1 MRARTRNF
9 QRLVSLLSPRGRALL
24 PRAVSHKE
32 SRSLMIVGMI
42 IGCLNSMRIIVGT
55 IMGNTVGF
63 TDIVQ
68 EGTIAVPIGVETMG
82 DIVPRGT
89 ILMCLIEMAVT
100 QEAEERRSNGA
111 PRMRGGGSM
120 MTIGGIM
127 ETIVAIEEWEIVETE
142 DSRIVETEEWEIVPS

>member
-1 MRARTRNF
+1 MT
-9 QRLVSLLSPRGRALL
+9 
-24 PRAVSHKE
+24 
-32 SRSLMIVGMI
+32 IVGVIVGRMNRLRI
-42 IGCLNSMRIIVGT
+42 IGGT
-55 IMGNTVGF
+55 IGGNTGGI
-63 TDIVQ
+63 TDIVP

-127 ETIVAIEEWEIVETE
+127 ETIVAIEEWVIEETEDSRIVAIE